1 MRIYGYFNE
10 DGSVCNVHL
19 LNDEKIKEA
28 EEKAK
33 EYNKQLGRDAYRIF
47 TIPDGMEEII
57 LFLIGEKKYKVYAD
71 IDDLDDTLNNVGS
84 DIRDLHDDAFEMS
97 ERLERIEKMFEKF
110 KKQYIKED
118 N

>member
-1 MRIYGYFNE
+1 MKIYSYFNE

-19 LNDEKIKEA
+19 LDDEKNKDA
-28 EEKAK
+28 EEKTK
-33 EYNKQLGRDAYRIF
+33 EYNKKLGREAYKIF

-71 IDDLDDTLNNVGS
+71 IDDLDDTLNEVGS
-84 DIRDLHDDAFEMS
+84 DIRGLHDDAFEMT

-110 KKQYIKED
+110 KKEHC
-118 N
+118 NGE

>member
-1 MRIYGYFNE
+1 MKIYSYFNE

-19 LNDEKIKEA
+19 LDDEKNKDA

-33 EYNKQLGRDAYRIF
+33 EYNKKLGREAYRIF
-47 TIPDGMEEII
+47 TIPDGMEEVI

-71 IDDLDDTLNNVGS
+71 IDDLDDTLNEVGS
-84 DIRDLHDDAFEMS
+84 DIRGLHDDAFEMT

-110 KKQYIKED
+110 KKEFCDKE
-118 N
+118 